1 MAEPARKSL
10 AGAVPEYNPPPQ
22 HKDLDD
28 AIDACR
34 KAVDIAT
41 EDDPDRAM
49 YLCDLG
55 YELRLRSDRSGSIND
70 LNEAVDRNFK
80 AIQLQPIDPRGLVM
94 WWNMYGG
101 VFRRRGEYNACQ
113 EDLNESVK
121 AFENAFNLSPELPEI
136 RATFLHNLGN
146 ALQTRT

>member
-1 MAEPARKSL
+1 
-10 AGAVPEYNPPPQ
+10 
-22 HKDLDD
+22 
-28 AIDACR
+28 
-34 KAVDIAT
+34 
-41 EDDPDRAM
+41 M